1 LVLVQILIHYFIFP
15 LLSIVGHVHCMT
27 SCGYA
32 CAIGAVCGKTWQVG
46 ALNIKEE
53 VAGSMSYVQD
63 VAVVNI
69 AIKYKVIKFF
79 DYSMEQWQS
88 VCWVQEM
95 YAA

>member
-1 LVLVQILIHYFIFP
+1 
-15 LLSIVGHVHCMT
+15 VHIT
-27 SCGYA
+27 AAY
-32 CAIGAVCGKTWQVG
+32 GKTWQVG
-46 ALNIKEE
+46 ALNVKEE
-53 VAGSMSYVQD
+53 VAGSMSCVQY